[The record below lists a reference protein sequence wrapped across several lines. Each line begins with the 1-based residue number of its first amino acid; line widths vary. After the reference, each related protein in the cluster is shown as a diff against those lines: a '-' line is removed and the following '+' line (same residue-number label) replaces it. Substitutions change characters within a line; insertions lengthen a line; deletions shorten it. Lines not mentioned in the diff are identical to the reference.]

1 MNFNLNVNPHNLI
14 YSDLV
19 GLRVRVAASTDP
31 TQVGVTGMVV
41 DETARTLVISAGGR
55 DKVIPKVSSSFA
67 FSLQREVLV
76 DGSSIA
82 FSPEERLKRLQRR
95 RM

>member
-1 MNFNLNVNPHNLI
+1 MMFSVNPSNLI
-14 YSDLV
+14 YSNLV

-31 TQVGVTGMVV
+31 THVGVTGTVV
-41 DETARTLVISAGGR
+41 DETAKTLIVSAGSR
-55 DKVIPKVSSSFA
+55 EKMIPKVSSSFA
-67 FSLQREVLV
+67 FYLPNEVMV
-76 DGSSIA
+76 DGNSIA